1 MFPLVMAHRSYSN
14 SRLIQQQLNFWF
26 QLINLFICRYWLM
39 VDTAEVVAGVKH
51 CTGLMYTDSYILEC
65 VPLLISSI

>member
-1 MFPLVMAHRSYSN
+1 
-14 SRLIQQQLNFWF
+14 
-26 QLINLFICRYWLM
+26 M

-65 VPLLISSI
+65 VPLLISSINTKTFHIISLNSVESMLDCY